1 MSLYSASRCV
11 SLDKYK
17 IRGRYLGRHMH
28 HLADSI
34 AKLSQG
40 RENWYIVLGENVN
53 SSLYPIF
60 NSLRVYRSVYRPK
73 SECVWIVLCFE
84 QGTQVLG

>member
-1 MSLYSASRCV
+1 M
-11 SLDKYK
+11 
-17 IRGRYLGRHMH
+17 
-28 HLADSI
+28 

-40 RENWYIVLGENVN
+40 RENWYIGREGIPVDD
-53 SSLYPIF
+53 SSGVKCVPVIVF
-60 NSLRVYRSVYRPK
+60 RVYGSDYKPK